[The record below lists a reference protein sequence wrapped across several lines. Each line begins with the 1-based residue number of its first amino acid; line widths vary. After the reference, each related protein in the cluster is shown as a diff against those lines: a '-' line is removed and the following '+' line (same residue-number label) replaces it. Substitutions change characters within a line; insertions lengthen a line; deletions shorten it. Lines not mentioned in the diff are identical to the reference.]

1 MDFKEYQNKAGRTR
15 NKKGYITETANYAL
29 GMVCEAG
36 EVGDIIKKHIFHG
49 HTLDVENVEKEIGD
63 VLWYMANLCNVLE
76 LDLEEIAKGN
86 IKKLEKRYPNGFSQE
101 DSLNRKE

>member
-1 MDFKEYQNKAGRTR
+1 MDFKEYQSKAGRTR